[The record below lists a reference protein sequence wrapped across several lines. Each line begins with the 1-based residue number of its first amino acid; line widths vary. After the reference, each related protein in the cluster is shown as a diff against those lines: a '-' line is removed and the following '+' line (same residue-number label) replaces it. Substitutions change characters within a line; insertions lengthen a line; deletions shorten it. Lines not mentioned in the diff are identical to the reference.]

1 MEFYMYFQHKHPE
14 IIIGKKA
21 FDAQHPF
28 IVKKMKEHNVCDYMY
43 HVEIDEL

>member
-1 MEFYMYFQHKHPE
+1 MYFQHKHPE

-28 IVKKMKEHNVCDYMY
+28 YCEK
-43 HVEIDEL
+43 DEGTQCL